1 MGARGFDCGTFHLVC
16 CKRDGESG
24 FAYKKEVN
32 AFLEMPLDNRFVFNM
47 MKNAGV
53 PLIEQPEA
61 NLAYAL
67 GESAVNMAYTMT
79 QIELKRPMKDGC
91 LNPKER
97 NAQQIMNVM
106 CHSLIGEVEDD
117 DTTLYY
123 SVPANAIN
131 QETDADYHGKVLE
144 AMFRSYRSEKGYKVD
159 PHPINEALAL
169 VYAELAHKAWTG
181 LGVSCLVPGTK
192 IYTDNGIVDIESV
205 SENDKVITHK
215 GRWRNVNKVVTKPFK
230 GTMTKIQVQGYSND
244 TEDYKFVDNHELY
257 VKRNGS
263 WMWIGCEEIVEG
275 DIVGEPIVGPD
286 STASKITM
294 TLCERTT
301 CSKEYIKKSIGSTP
315 SLQRLIGYF
324 LGDGSL
330 NEKEGCIQFDFA
342 NHEKKNIDDVQNI
355 IRNIFSK
362 ESRLTKHGDGC
373 TRVKCYSQALVRYF
387 KNKIYDD
394 QGCKKY
400 PWDISRLN
408 RNECLNLLVGMVRSD
423 GAVLE
428 NAISF
433 SNTNTR
439 LTLLAKQLFSRID
452 LPASISWREPR
463 NNEKGINGRP
473 IIGNKREW
481 SVTSA
486 GKKVTKSIIE
496 VFEEVDESNCITSQK
511 TFIEDGFCCGYVQKI
526 EHEEYDGVVYDLQ
539 VEEDHSFSGPYLTI
553 HNCGAGMVN
562 LCYAMYGAP
571 IFQFSIVNSGDWI
584 DKMASRA
591 IGEETTTYVNRE
603 KMHADLTLE
612 NPDTLVQR
620 AIKSQYEIMIQHT
633 VQGIKKGVEE
643 AGNKARSEQPIDII
657 IAGGTSMPKGFDVL
671 FRKILD
677 QAKITTMKIGEV
689 IRPKDPLYSVARG
702 CLIAAENAK

>member
-144 AMFRSYRSEKGYKVD
+144 AMFKSYRSEKGYKVD

-169 VYAELAHKAWTG
+169 VYAELANKAWTG
-181 LGVSCLVPGTK
+181 
-192 IYTDNGIVDIESV
+192 
-205 SENDKVITHK
+205 
-215 GRWRNVNKVVTKPFK
+215 
-230 GTMTKIQVQGYSND
+230 
-244 TEDYKFVDNHELY
+244 
-257 VKRNGS
+257 
-263 WMWIGCEEIVEG
+263 
-275 DIVGEPIVGPD
+275 VG
-286 STASKITM
+286 
-294 TLCERTT
+294 
-301 CSKEYIKKSIGSTP
+301 
-315 SLQRLIGYF
+315 
-324 LGDGSL
+324 
-330 NEKEGCIQFDFA
+330 
-342 NHEKKNIDDVQNI
+342 
-355 IRNIFSK
+355 
-362 ESRLTKHGDGC
+362 
-373 TRVKCYSQALVRYF
+373 
-387 KNKIYDD
+387 
-394 QGCKKY
+394 
-400 PWDISRLN
+400 
-408 RNECLNLLVGMVRSD
+408 
-423 GAVLE
+423 
-428 NAISF
+428 ISF
-433 SNTNTR
+433 
-439 LTLLAKQLFSRID
+439 
-452 LPASISWREPR
+452 
-463 NNEKGINGRP
+463 
-473 IIGNKREW
+473 
-481 SVTSA
+481 
-486 GKKVTKSIIE
+486 
-496 VFEEVDESNCITSQK
+496 
-511 TFIEDGFCCGYVQKI
+511 
-526 EHEEYDGVVYDLQ
+526 
-539 VEEDHSFSGPYLTI
+539 
-553 HNCGAGMVN
+553 GAGMIN

-677 QAKITTMKIGEV
+677 QSKITTMKIGEV

>member
-16 CKRDGESG
+16 CKRDGENG

-181 LGVSCLVPGTK
+181 
-192 IYTDNGIVDIESV
+192 
-205 SENDKVITHK
+205 
-215 GRWRNVNKVVTKPFK
+215 
-230 GTMTKIQVQGYSND
+230 
-244 TEDYKFVDNHELY
+244 
-257 VKRNGS
+257 
-263 WMWIGCEEIVEG
+263 
-275 DIVGEPIVGPD
+275 VG
-286 STASKITM
+286 
-294 TLCERTT
+294 
-301 CSKEYIKKSIGSTP
+301 
-315 SLQRLIGYF
+315 
-324 LGDGSL
+324 
-330 NEKEGCIQFDFA
+330 
-342 NHEKKNIDDVQNI
+342 
-355 IRNIFSK
+355 
-362 ESRLTKHGDGC
+362 
-373 TRVKCYSQALVRYF
+373 
-387 KNKIYDD
+387 
-394 QGCKKY
+394 
-400 PWDISRLN
+400 
-408 RNECLNLLVGMVRSD
+408 
-423 GAVLE
+423 
-428 NAISF
+428 ISF
-433 SNTNTR
+433 
-439 LTLLAKQLFSRID
+439 
-452 LPASISWREPR
+452 
-463 NNEKGINGRP
+463 
-473 IIGNKREW
+473 
-481 SVTSA
+481 
-486 GKKVTKSIIE
+486 
-496 VFEEVDESNCITSQK
+496 
-511 TFIEDGFCCGYVQKI
+511 
-526 EHEEYDGVVYDLQ
+526 
-539 VEEDHSFSGPYLTI
+539 
-553 HNCGAGMVN
+553 GAGMVN

-603 KMHADLTLE
+603 KMHSDLTLE

>member
-16 CKRDGESG
+16 CKRDGENG

-169 VYAELAHKAWTG
+169 VYAELANKAWTG
-181 LGVSCLVPGTK
+181 
-192 IYTDNGIVDIESV
+192 
-205 SENDKVITHK
+205 
-215 GRWRNVNKVVTKPFK
+215 
-230 GTMTKIQVQGYSND
+230 
-244 TEDYKFVDNHELY
+244 
-257 VKRNGS
+257 
-263 WMWIGCEEIVEG
+263 
-275 DIVGEPIVGPD
+275 VG
-286 STASKITM
+286 
-294 TLCERTT
+294 
-301 CSKEYIKKSIGSTP
+301 
-315 SLQRLIGYF
+315 
-324 LGDGSL
+324 
-330 NEKEGCIQFDFA
+330 
-342 NHEKKNIDDVQNI
+342 
-355 IRNIFSK
+355 
-362 ESRLTKHGDGC
+362 
-373 TRVKCYSQALVRYF
+373 
-387 KNKIYDD
+387 
-394 QGCKKY
+394 
-400 PWDISRLN
+400 
-408 RNECLNLLVGMVRSD
+408 
-423 GAVLE
+423 
-428 NAISF
+428 ISF
-433 SNTNTR
+433 
-439 LTLLAKQLFSRID
+439 
-452 LPASISWREPR
+452 
-463 NNEKGINGRP
+463 
-473 IIGNKREW
+473 
-481 SVTSA
+481 
-486 GKKVTKSIIE
+486 
-496 VFEEVDESNCITSQK
+496 
-511 TFIEDGFCCGYVQKI
+511 
-526 EHEEYDGVVYDLQ
+526 
-539 VEEDHSFSGPYLTI
+539 
-553 HNCGAGMVN
+553 GAGMVN

-591 IGEETTTYVNRE
+591 IGEDTTTYVNRE

-612 NPDTLVQR
+612 NPETLVQR

-633 VQGIKKGVEE
+633 VQSIKKGVEE